1 MTAQGTNGSGHAGG
15 VAPASGLGQLGAE
28 AEHARTSY
36 GEGALIMC
44 DRLVRIYAAE
54 GIEVQ
59 ALQGLDL
66 YPLRGVDAHQP
77 VAHNQRALA
86 VGGARVFRLGAQL
99 AEPGR
104 RGDASVGAAACFCRH
119 FLSASLAGGRP

>member
-1 MTAQGTNGSGHAGG
+1 MTAEAGSGPNGG
-15 VAPASGLGQLGAE
+15 VAPASGLSQLGAE

-66 YPLRGVDAHQP
+66 LIEQGELTAIVGASGSGKSTLMNILAGLDAP
-77 VAHNQRALA
+77 TAGR
-86 VGGARVFRLGAQL
+86 ARV
-99 AEPGR
+99 
-104 RGDASVGAAACFCRH
+104 
-119 FLSASLAGGRP
+119 AG